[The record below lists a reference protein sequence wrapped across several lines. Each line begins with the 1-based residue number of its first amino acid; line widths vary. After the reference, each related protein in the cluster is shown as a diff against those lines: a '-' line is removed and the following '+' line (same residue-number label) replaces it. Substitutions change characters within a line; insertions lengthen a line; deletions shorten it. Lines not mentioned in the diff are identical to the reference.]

1 MVDSG
6 CDFLIDRGGF
16 VVERSGRDPL
26 VVYPSGSTTCT
37 LSSFSPFVETL
48 RNILNFTKQLC
59 ILHIN
64 LKDEHAC

>member
-1 MVDSG
+1 MLKQCPAYLKVFLVGTVVVTVAVVDSG

-37 LSSFSPFVETL
+37 LSSFSPFVET
-48 RNILNFTKQLC
+48 
-59 ILHIN
+59 
-64 LKDEHAC
+64 